1 MFKEY
6 TMSIVIGSQVALIS
20 PKVYQDII
28 IAAESDAGLISTYK
42 NKYDAFR
49 LATGKVEGTVQS
61 VTSSFVT
68 LKEMENIKFPISTV
82 TEIISNIGGTSKM
95 IGSANNTSVV
105 STMVQANKK
114 AATVAAKVT
123 GGKVALKVVKDKI
136 APMLPMMLRGYVDT
150 PLGDVIIAN
159 IAIMANKYT
168 NGQYKVLGVAAEAMT
183 EAAYAQFFESFKLD
197 EMLADLEAKLA
208 KSGIV
213 TDTDGE

>member
-1 MFKEY
+1 
-6 TMSIVIGSQVALIS
+6 MSIVIGSKVALIS

-28 IAAESDAGLISTYK
+28 IATESDAGLISAYK
-42 NKYDAFR
+42 SKYDAFR
-49 LATGKVEGTVQS
+49 LATGSVGGTVQS
-61 VTSSFVT
+61 VTSSFVI
-68 LKEMENIKFPISTV
+68 LKEMENIKFPISTI
-82 TEIISNIGGTSKM
+82 TEVNTPSIGGTSKM
-95 IGSANNTSVV
+95 ITVGSTNNTSVV

-136 APMLPMMLRGYVDT
+136 APMLPIMVRGYLDT
-150 PLGDVIIAN
+150 PLGDVMVAN

-183 EAAYAQFFESFKLD
+183 EAAYAKFFESFKLD
-197 EMLADLEAKLA
+197 EMLTDLEAKLA
-208 KSGIV
+208 KSGIT

>member
-1 MFKEY
+1 
-6 TMSIVIGSQVALIS
+6 MSIVIGSQVALIS

-82 TEIISNIGGTSKM
+82 TEITSNIGGTSKM
-95 IGSANNTSVV
+95 ITVGSTNNTSIV
-105 STMVQANKK
+105 STVVQANKK

-183 EAAYAQFFESFKLD
+183 EAAYAKFFESFKLD